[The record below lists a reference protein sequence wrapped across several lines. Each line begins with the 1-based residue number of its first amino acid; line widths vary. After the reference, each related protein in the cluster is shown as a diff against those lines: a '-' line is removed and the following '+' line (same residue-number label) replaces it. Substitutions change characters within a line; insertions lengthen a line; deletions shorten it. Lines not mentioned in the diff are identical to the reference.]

1 MPRSPIATAAA
12 STSRCTAARCW
23 RRSDDRAGYL
33 DHAIPHKKRKELR
46 RQRKRLADTGTLT
59 STTIADPAALTAA
72 LLDFLALEASGWK
85 GRAGTA
91 AQAQRRRPLL
101 RRSRR

>member
-1 MPRSPIATAAA
+1 MPRSRIATAAA
-12 STSRCTAARCW
+12 STSRSTAARLLAPHG
-23 RRSDDRAGYL
+23 DRAGYL

-46 RQRKRLADTGTLT
+46 RLRKRLADAGTLT
-59 STTIADPAALTAA
+59 STTTADPSALTAA

-101 RRSRR
+101 RASRP